1 MGLFCPPNK
10 PFMEY
15 MIKKTYGLA
24 LSNSPTGFINYK
36 GALEEKREQ
45 QMHDRSKCFE
55 PFAKAFFE
63 ANQ

>member
-1 MGLFCPPNK
+1 MTQ
-10 PFMEY
+10 
-15 MIKKTYGLA
+15 KTYSLA
-24 LSNSPTGFINYK
+24 SGKENSLSNTASMNYK
-36 GALEEKREQ
+36 GTFAEKRKA